1 MKGNWVSPSYA
12 EAKGYNYSGLTG
24 GLYRG
29 LIDEVETGIA
39 LLKQQGFTE
48 INIKGIFWMQG
59 ESDRTSPEEYR
70 AAFTYF
76 ASDIRRDLGEV
87 VGEDLSD
94 LPIMIGEISRT
105 CKSAAPAEIA
115 VNETFIEMQRGLAQ
129 SINDVY
135 VIASGQYEITTWEN
149 GASVNDS
156 YQGDAWHW
164 NTEEMFN
171 IGSLVARC
179 IIDNIL
185 NAEPGDDDIGG
196 GNETETDTTIGVGE
210 ADQLPGSGAEVDAN
224 DPSWSPNA

>member
-135 VIASGQYEITTWEN
+135 VIASGQYEINTWN
-149 GASVNDS
+149 GTQDVNGQDN
-156 YQGDAWHW
+156 WHW
-164 NTEEMFN
+164 TTEPMFK
-171 IGSLVARC
+171 IGELVGEC
-179 IIDNIL
+179 VVENIL
-185 NAEPGDDDIGG
+185 N
-196 GNETETDTTIGVGE
+196 
-210 ADQLPGSGAEVDAN
+210 
-224 DPSWSPNA
+224 